1 MNANRPRLNELSKE
15 IIKCAFKVHNTL
27 GCGFLEKVYENALV
41 VELKEANLK
50 VEQQKPIKVNYK
62 DEVVGDYIA
71 DVLVENEIILEIK
84 AVKAI
89 DVIHKAQLLNYLK
102 AIGIKLGLILN
113 FAKLKLEIKRL
124 VNEF

>member
-71 DVLVENEIILEIK
+71 DVLIENEIILEIK